1 VLITS
6 LPVEVRADVR
16 SPAATEPPS
25 VHVMNVRTLLI
36 PLLCL
41 GAVVFACGPRSRSEA
56 SLVAVSLTTKSPVPV
71 PAHLEKDQPVR
82 QQKPARK
89 RESSVTKI
97 TPTFAVQVDKQ
108 AIRFT
113 LDVTN
118 VGRKNVELTFPDG
131 QTHDFA
137 VLDSA
142 GREVYR
148 WGADRMFTQSL
159 QNRTIDGGETLH
171 IAERGTPALP
181 QGSYVAVAT
190 LRSTNFPLQERIAF
204 EVR

>member
-1 VLITS
+1 
-6 LPVEVRADVR
+6 
-16 SPAATEPPS
+16 
-25 VHVMNVRTLLI
+25 M
-36 PLLCL
+36 
-41 GAVVFACGPRSRSEA
+41 
-56 SLVAVSLTTKSPVPV
+56 
-71 PAHLEKDQPVR
+71 
-82 QQKPARK
+82 
-89 RESSVTKI
+89 
-97 TPTFAVQVDKQ
+97 QVDGSTL
-108 AIRFT
+108 RFT

-148 WGADRMFTQSL
+148 WGADRMFTQSV

-171 IAERGTPALP
+171 IAERATPTLP

-190 LRSTNFPLQERIAF
+190 LRSTNFPVQERVAF
-204 EVR
+204 ELR